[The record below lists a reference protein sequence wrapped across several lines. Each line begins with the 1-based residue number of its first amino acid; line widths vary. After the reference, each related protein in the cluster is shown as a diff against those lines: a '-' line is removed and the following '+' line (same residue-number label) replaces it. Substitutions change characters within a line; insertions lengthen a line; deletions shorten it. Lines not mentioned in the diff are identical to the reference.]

1 MATNIADVINN
12 EYSRL
17 STKKLEVDTAIAGQQ
32 RAVLLNESY
41 KKRFSRYTQIV
52 MIISFTILLYLG
64 ILVLKKVVPVI
75 PEWLLDVLFGLILF
89 VAVLYCISIAQEI
102 SIRNIT
108 NYDELDL
115 PPYVEETKER
125 SPMTTLDEMKQPTEP
140 TPEMQQSQ
148 TRSSENN
155 LPSVSKSSEH
165 LIGISVND
173 AFALITKH

>member
-41 KKRFSRYTQIV
+41 KKRFSRYTQMV

-64 ILVLKKVVPVI
+64 ILVLKKVLPVI
-75 PEWLLDVLFGLILF
+75 PGWILDVLFGLILC
-89 VAVLYCISIAQEI
+89 VAVLYCISIIQEI
-102 SIRNIT
+102 SVRNVT

-115 PPYVEETKER
+115 PPYVEETKEK
-125 SPMTTLDEMKQPTEP
+125 SPMTTLDEMDSSSSMPPVPEVQYKELSEET
-140 TPEMQQSQ
+140 TP
-148 TRSSENN
+148 N
-155 LPSVSKSSEH
+155 VSMSAEH
-165 LIGISVND
+165 LTGVSLND
-173 AFALITKH
+173 AFTLITK

>member
-41 KKRFSRYTQIV
+41 KKRFSRYTQMV

-64 ILVLKKVVPVI
+64 ILVLKKVLPVI
-75 PEWLLDVLFGLILF
+75 PEWILDVLFGLILC
-89 VAVLYCISIAQEI
+89 VAVLYCISIIQEI
-102 SIRNIT
+102 SVRNIT

-115 PPYVEETKER
+115 PPYVEETKEK
-125 SPMTTLDEMKQPTEP
+125 SPMTTLDEMDSSSMPSASEVQSDEP
-140 TPEMQQSQ
+140 QDETMPNVTMSA
-148 TRSSENN
+148 
-155 LPSVSKSSEH
+155 EH
-165 LIGISVND
+165 LTGVSLNE
-173 AFALITKH
+173 AFTLITK

>member
-64 ILVLKKVVPVI
+64 ILVLKKLVPVI
-75 PEWLLDVLFGLILF
+75 PEWLLDVLFGLILV

-102 SIRNIT
+102 SVRNVT

-115 PPYVEETKER
+115 PPYVEETKEK
-125 SPMTTLDEMKQPTEP
+125 SPMTTLDEMEAPSSSP
-140 TPEMQQSQ
+140 DREMPVKPFEEESV
-148 TRSSENN
+148 
-155 LPSVSKSSEH
+155 PSISMSPEH
-165 LIGISVND
+165 LTGVSLND
-173 AFALITKH
+173 AFTLITK

>member
-17 STKKLEVDTAIAGQQ
+17 SSKKLEVDTAIAGQQ

-64 ILVLKKVVPVI
+64 ILVLKKLLPVI
-75 PEWLLDVLFGLILF
+75 PEWVLDVLFGLILC

-102 SIRNIT
+102 SVRNVT

-115 PPYVEETKER
+115 PPYVEETKEK
-125 SPMTTLDEMKQPTEP
+125 SPMTTLDEMEDPSSMP
-140 TPEMQQSQ
+140 PELEVQSNETQ
-148 TRSSENN
+148 EETV
-155 LPSVSKSSEH
+155 PSISMSAEQLTGVSLNE
-165 LIGISVND
+165 
-173 AFALITKH
+173 AFTLITK